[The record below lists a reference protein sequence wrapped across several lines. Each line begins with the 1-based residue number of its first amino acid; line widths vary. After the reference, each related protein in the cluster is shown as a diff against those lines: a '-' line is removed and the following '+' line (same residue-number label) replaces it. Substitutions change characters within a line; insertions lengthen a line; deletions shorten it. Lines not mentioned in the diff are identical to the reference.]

1 MMKQDPSLMHPAEV
15 IQDLRHHL
23 QAMENALQQISQG
36 ADHLINNLN
45 QAEAALEGLDRQ
57 IGEISGFLS
66 KANPSDPQQILPAL
80 ERLLSILGERDLSQI
95 AGDGL
100 QLVGD
105 VLSWIQERIEL
116 DRLRSFS
123 VDQLLEQKQ
132 LQKALPGFAIGS
144 GIVSVA
150 LFLLLVLLGAS
161 PDSAFSTLFWINVLG
176 YVGFLFRGTFM
187 RSS

>member
-66 KANPSDPQQILPAL
+66 KANPSDPPA
-80 ERLLSILGERDLSQI
+80 
-95 AGDGL
+95 
-100 QLVGD
+100 
-105 VLSWIQERIEL
+105 
-116 DRLRSFS
+116 
-123 VDQLLEQKQ
+123 
-132 LQKALPGFAIGS
+132 
-144 GIVSVA
+144 
-150 LFLLLVLLGAS
+150 
-161 PDSAFSTLFWINVLG
+161 DSARAREAAFDTGGAGSEPDR
-176 YVGFLFRGTFM
+176 RGRPAAGRGCAQLDPGADRTG
-187 RSS
+187 